1 MHEDIDKE
9 KSEPQVPANFLE
21 RVIRDISVTINRIG
35 VGFLAVMMFMT
46 GVDVVM
52 RYIFNRPISGAYE
65 LTELMMVILVFFGL
79 AYTQMEKEHVAVDLV
94 YTRFAPKMKT
104 IANCVSYFLC
114 MGLFVIMTW
123 QSIKQAQS
131 KWNSGLVTGTL
142 GIPLWPFYLI
152 TAMGCLVMC
161 FVFIGDLFKSARKWG
176 EE

>member
-1 MHEDIDKE
+1 MQKDTGKE
-9 KSEPQVPANFLE
+9 KSEPQVPASSLE
-21 RVIRDISVTINRIG
+21 RVIRDISVNINRIG

-46 GVDVVM
+46 GIDVVM
-52 RYIFNRPISGAYE
+52 RYIFNRPISGVYE

-79 AYTQMEKEHVAVDLV
+79 AYAQVNKEHVAVDLV

-104 IANCVSYFLC
+104 IANCVSCFLC

-123 QSIKQAQS
+123 QSIKQAQG
-131 KWNSGLVTGTL
+131 KWNSGLMTGTL

-152 TAMGCLVMC
+152 TAMGCLVTC
-161 FVFIGDLFKSARKWG
+161 FVFIADLLKSARKWG

>member
-1 MHEDIDKE
+1 MHEDIGRE
-9 KSEPQVPANFLE
+9 KRESQEPASPLE
-21 RVIRDISVTINRIG
+21 RVIRNISVNINRIG

-46 GVDVVM
+46 GIDVVM

-79 AYTQMEKEHVAVDLV
+79 AYTQIKKEHVAVDLV
-94 YTRFAPKMKT
+94 FNRFAPKMKT
-104 IANCVSYFLC
+104 ISSCVSYFLC
-114 MGLFVIMTW
+114 LSLFVVMTW
-123 QSIKQAQS
+123 QSIKQVQS

-152 TAMGCLVMC
+152 TAVGCLVMC
-161 FVFIGDLFKSARKWG
+161 LVFITDLLKSARKWG